1 MESERLKL
9 SRERQ
14 LASAIEQFQNVAKA
28 QVLLA
33 IPKDNVFA
41 RNERKPSATV
51 VLSLKGNALGQ
62 GSGLHRRHGRLRGAR
77 SGADPRHRD
86 RPERCLL
93 NSGSQ
98 DPVSAQT
105 RKEFAMQQKQELEYK
120 QKLTPS

>member
-41 RNERKPSATV
+41 RNERSKPSATV

-62 GSGLHRRHGRLRGAR
+62 GEVDSIVDMVASAVHGLEPTRVTVTDQNGR
-77 SGADPRHRD
+77 
-86 RPERCLL
+86 LL
-93 NSGSQ
+93 NSGLRIPLCP
-98 DPVSAQT
+98 DPQGVCDAAEAGARIQT
-105 RKEFAMQQKQELEYK
+105 KN
-120 QKLTPS
+120 